1 MGTKRLIKRLQRLYN
16 KISYKNNSNKNNHII
31 NPIKKLIKSIDKYTF
46 DPLSPKGERFLI
58 HSSQLKGSSNRLLP
72 ANPSASL
79 ERHGYVNEEGGLN
92 TRAIHP
98 RAKAQGFLAKKDK
111 KSYE

>member
-1 MGTKRLIKRLQRLYN
+1 MLIDAPLTFHLGEERK
-16 KISYKNNSNKNNHII
+16 
-31 NPIKKLIKSIDKYTF
+31 F

-72 ANPSASL
+72 ANPAASL
-79 ERHGYVNEEGGLN
+79 ERHGYGNEEEELDA
-92 TRAIHP
+92 RAIRP

-111 KSYE
+111 F